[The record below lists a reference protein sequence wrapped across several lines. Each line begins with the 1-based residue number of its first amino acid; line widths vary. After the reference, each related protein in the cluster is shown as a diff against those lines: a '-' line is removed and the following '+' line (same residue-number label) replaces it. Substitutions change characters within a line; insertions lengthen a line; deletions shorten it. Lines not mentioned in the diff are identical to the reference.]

1 MSDTLIVLLSIGYF
15 LATVSLIAALIFL
28 IVVAVELRR
37 GINALKEF
45 INSTKSKLDP
55 AIFEAEKVIHGV
67 KASVDDVNE
76 VTRKVKELSQAVEK
90 LTFLMSE
97 VVNAAQRIKSSV
109 SLKSSALKTALGV
122 ATNVFLEHLKK
133 GGK

>member
-15 LATVSLIAALIFL
+15 LATLSLIAALIFL

-45 INSTKSKLDP
+45 IDSTKSKLDP
-55 AIFEAEKVIHGV
+55 AIFEAEKVIQGV
-67 KASVDDVNE
+67 RSSVDDVNE

-90 LTFLMSE
+90 VSFLMSE
-97 VVNAAQRIKSSV
+97 VVNAVERIKSSV
-109 SLKSSALKTALGV
+109 SLRSSALKTALSV
-122 ATNVFLEHLKK
+122 AVNVFLEHLKK